1 MTGKLFAIA
10 VSLTGETFFSCMDD
24 NENPALFT
32 SLRAARVDLAHARIE
47 KLKEFISSDI
57 DWNEVD
63 SLEMQEF
70 PVEVEIRDGKI
81 IAIDEDVEDHVI
93 EGDPSGLTMIDE
105 NFF

>member
-10 VSLTGETFFSCMDD
+10 VSLTGDTIFSCIDD
-24 NENPALFT
+24 NQNPTLFRT
-32 SLRAARVDLAHARIE
+32 LRTAQVDLAHARID
-47 KLKEFISSDI
+47 KLKEFISNDI

-81 IAIDEDVEDHVI
+81 IAVDEDVCDHVI
-93 EGDPSGLTMIDE
+93 EGDPSSLTIIDE
-105 NFF
+105 NLL